1 MGRGEGAEMG
11 WFRERSG
18 DLAEEIPTETWRM
31 RRSQP
36 RKEQENE
43 QSRER

>member
-1 MGRGEGAEMG
+1 MG

-18 DLAEEIPTETWRM
+18 DLAEEIPIETWRM

-36 RKEQENE
+36 SKEQENE
-43 QSRER
+43 WSRER